1 MKRRTTVPAHFDRHD
16 LDSDGFTSPLAR
28 AAGTTLARAIHG
40 AAADANDVCLD
51 LAIPPEPPL
60 VCVEDIPLL
69 AMSPDDDWQ
78 LPPVMCK

>member
-51 LAIPPEPPL
+51 LAIPARDVQVAPP
-60 VCVEDIPLL
+60 PHHHN
-69 AMSPDDDWQ
+69 P
-78 LPPVMCK
+78 